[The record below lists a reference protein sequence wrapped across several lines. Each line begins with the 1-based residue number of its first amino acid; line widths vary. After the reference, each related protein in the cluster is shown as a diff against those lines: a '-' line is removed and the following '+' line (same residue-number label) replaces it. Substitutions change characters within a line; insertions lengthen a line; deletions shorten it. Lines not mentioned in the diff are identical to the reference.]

1 MSKENEVK
9 CEYLD
14 DALRIAEALVKNF
27 YSVKIIPIK
36 DDRSYYDKVN
46 YYKIEYGDCKKEF

>member
-9 CEYLD
+9 CEYLN

-27 YSVKIIPIK
+27 YSVSIIPIK

>member
-1 MSKENEVK
+1 MSKENEIK
-9 CEYLD
+9 CEYLN

-27 YSVKIIPIK
+27 YSVNIIPIK

-46 YYKIEYGDCKKEF
+46 YYKI